1 MIVFK
6 WMMIGKRAV
15 STRYYSMREMNKTLQ
30 SVEGNFLAE
39 DLIEILEG
47 KSN

>member
-6 WMMIGKRAV
+6 WMMIGKRAG
-15 STRYYSMREMNKTLQ
+15 STRYSMREMNKTLQ